1 MEQNERSTRIPAQH
15 FIPSGLCIFPGTLEQ
30 EERRPRVGARRRLR
44 RQRGGTN
51 NVRPMAPPFHF
62 TRLFFPFLARRRKR
76 KSRESKQETHNQACC
91 RFHAVYALGFFF
103 GVEEKNRGC
112 LEYYRSTPVTS
123 RFQILR
129 RRLCDIARGPN
140 AVPSLSSAVL
150 FAPVPNPHGNNSRKD
165 RPAGP

>member
-103 GVEEKNRGC
+103 GVEEKESRLPGV
-112 LEYYRSTPVTS
+112 LPVDTCYFTLPNFTKKIVRYCPWS
-123 RFQILR
+123 ER
-129 RRLCDIARGPN
+129 RPCPQ
-140 AVPSLSSAVL
+140 PT
-150 FAPVPNPHGNNSRKD
+150 RK
-165 RPAGP
+165 